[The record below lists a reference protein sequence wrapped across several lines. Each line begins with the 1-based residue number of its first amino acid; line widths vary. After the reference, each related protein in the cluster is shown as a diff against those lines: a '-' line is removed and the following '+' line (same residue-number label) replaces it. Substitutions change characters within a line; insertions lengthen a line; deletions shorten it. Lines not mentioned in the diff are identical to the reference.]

1 MPSPVCPQGP
11 ARHMLRI
18 LSYWGP
24 FLARGPGSC
33 KLLPQ
38 EDPRGHQLAS
48 GMVMKHV
55 HLPRNGCQ
63 DHSDAT
69 ACTLGRKPKDDKRP
83 LIWQQPSGSRDT
95 YNYSSLLM
103 TPLAT
108 GSNTVG
114 VCDDAVF
121 ISLPK
126 AISLTHTAC
135 QGMPKW
141 VAKTP
146 CLGLGDPKGP
156 GMPTLVTPR
165 MAPMSGE
172 WMDFGR

>member
-11 ARHMLRI
+11 ARHTLRI

-38 EDPRGHQLAS
+38 EDPRGQQGAP
-48 GMVMKHV
+48 GMVMKRI
-55 HLPRNGCQ
+55 HLPRNRCHN
-63 DHSDAT
+63 HSDAT
-69 ACTLGRKPKDDKRP
+69 ACTLSAKPKGDKRP

-95 YNYSSLLM
+95 YNHPSLLM

-114 VCDDAVF
+114 VCDDAV
-121 ISLPK
+121 

-156 GMPTLVTPR
+156 GMPTLDG
-165 MAPMSGE
+165 S
-172 WMDFGR
+172 